1 MTANSHS
8 LSRSLLL
15 LSLLLLGGC
24 ATGGQPL
31 SAARDLDPLE
41 RSNRAVFAFNQRIDR
56 VLFKP
61 AAEIYKEQ
69 LPPALRS
76 GISNFF
82 RNLAEPTTVLN
93 DILQGK
99 GRQTINDGARFA
111 INTTLGV
118 FGLFDIAGSLG
129 LVHHQE
135 DYGQT
140 LARWG
145 VPAGPYLVLPVFGP
159 SNIRDA
165 AGKLPINY
173 THKPVA
179 GVHRRGDGKARISN
193 KATLRRVLRYS
204 KSTIN
209 ISCDSLVEVDRAID
223 RDFDTVVTLPEDAND
238 AGKVTLTPKGRKVLH
253 CPATWGEVS
262 CGGGVGKNGVYKKPC
277 GGGIPLCAIKG
288 RKFAIGFPAH
298 GSGKK
303 RLTFR
308 ILNNLQ

>member
-8 LSRSLLL
+8 SSRSLLL
-15 LSLLLLGGC
+15 LLVLLLGGC

-31 SAARDLDPLE
+31 SVAPSLDPLE

-61 AAEIYKEQ
+61 AAEIYKKQ
-69 LPPALRS
+69 LPPALKT

-111 INTTLGV
+111 VNTTLGV
-118 FGLFDIAGSLG
+118 FGLFDVAGPLG

-145 VPAGPYLVLPVFGP
+145 VPAGPYLVLPIFGP

-165 AGKLPINY
+165 AGKLPALYLSDPLFLISDEPY
-173 THKPVA
+173 LGA
-179 GVHRRGDGKARISN
+179 GRYGLLHAGFR
-193 KATLRRVLRYS
+193 TLH
-204 KSTIN
+204 
-209 ISCDSLVEVDRAID
+209 AID
-223 RDFDTVVTLPEDAND
+223 LRAQLLSADPFVELQLDPYLFLREAYRQQRLHAIDDDEATEKISPALEQ
-238 AGKVTLTPKGRKVLH
+238 VLF
-253 CPATWGEVS
+253 GD
-262 CGGGVGKNGVYKKPC
+262 
-277 GGGIPLCAIKG
+277 
-288 RKFAIGFPAH
+288 
-298 GSGKK
+298 
-303 RLTFR
+303 
-308 ILNNLQ
+308 

>member
-1 MTANSHS
+1 MTANSQS

-165 AGKLPINY
+165 AGKLPALYLSDPLFLISDEPY
-173 THKPVA
+173 LGA
-179 GVHRRGDGKARISN
+179 GRYGLLHAGFRTLHAIDLRAQLLSADPFIELQLDPYLFLREAYRQRRLHAIDDDQ
-193 KATLRRVLRYS
+193 ATE
-204 KSTIN
+204 KIG
-209 ISCDSLVEVDRAID
+209 DSLEEALFGD
-223 RDFDTVVTLPEDAND
+223 
-238 AGKVTLTPKGRKVLH
+238 
-253 CPATWGEVS
+253 
-262 CGGGVGKNGVYKKPC
+262 
-277 GGGIPLCAIKG
+277 
-288 RKFAIGFPAH
+288 
-298 GSGKK
+298 
-303 RLTFR
+303 
-308 ILNNLQ
+308 